1 MCKTLSPTLTRFILV
16 RRAAFLEAVGEAL
29 EGSVVFPGPLGHEA
43 WGPRPQLHPRALRQP
58 PTPLEVVTYHG
69 HEFASAC
76 EPGARASRL
85 ASCTP
90 AVHSV
95 KDKRPL
101 LQALGTGAVDT
112 LSSVW
117 SCAHALQALELGFF
131 RR

>member
-1 MCKTLSPTLTRFILV
+1 MGTS
-16 RRAAFLEAVGEAL
+16 
-29 EGSVVFPGPLGHEA
+29 
-43 WGPRPQLHPRALRQP
+43 LRQRVSLGQGRHVWP
-58 PTPLEVVTYHG
+58 
-69 HEFASAC
+69 
-76 EPGARASRL
+76 
-85 ASCTP
+85 P
-90 AVHSV
+90 AVHSA